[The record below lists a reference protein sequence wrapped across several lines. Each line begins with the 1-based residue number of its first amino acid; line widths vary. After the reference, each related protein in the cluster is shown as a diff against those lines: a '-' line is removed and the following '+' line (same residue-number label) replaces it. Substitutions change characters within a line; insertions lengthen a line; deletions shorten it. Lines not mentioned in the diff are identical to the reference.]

1 MFPLSSDWFSFPH
14 ITTTSQ
20 LTLALIA
27 KLILLQFLIF
37 NMVHSQNFLFYS
49 FVLAAAAAAIAP
61 VVALTLEL
69 ESGSAFFIYG
79 VIDDYFSSCIV
90 EAISTTWQMLVTLA
104 VPVARATEETSAR
117 LTPILLS

>member
-1 MFPLSSDWFSFPH
+1 
-14 ITTTSQ
+14 
-20 LTLALIA
+20 
-27 KLILLQFLIF
+27 
-37 NMVHSQNFLFYS
+37 MVQVKISVA

-79 VIDDYFSSCIV
+79 VIDDYFSSSIV